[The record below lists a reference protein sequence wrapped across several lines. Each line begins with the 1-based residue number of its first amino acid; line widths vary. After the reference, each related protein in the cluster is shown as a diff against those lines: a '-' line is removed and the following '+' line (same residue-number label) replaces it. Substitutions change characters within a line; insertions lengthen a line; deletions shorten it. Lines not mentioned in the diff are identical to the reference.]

1 MTVADL
7 IEILEDAY
15 DYDADAEV
23 YVDIKGDMH
32 PVPYASIACGWDEA
46 PNGSVVI
53 AID

>member
-7 IEILEDAY
+7 IEILEDAS
-15 DYDADAEV
+15 DADAEV

>member
-1 MTVADL
+1 MTVSEL
-7 IEILEDAY
+7 IELLKDEAY
-15 DYDADAEV
+15 DAEV

-32 PVPYASIACGWDEA
+32 SAPYASIALGWDEV

>member
-1 MTVADL
+1 MTVAEL
-7 IEILEDAY
+7 IELLKEET
-15 DYDADAEV
+15 YDADAEV

-32 PVPYASIACGWDEA
+32 SAPYASIALGWDEV